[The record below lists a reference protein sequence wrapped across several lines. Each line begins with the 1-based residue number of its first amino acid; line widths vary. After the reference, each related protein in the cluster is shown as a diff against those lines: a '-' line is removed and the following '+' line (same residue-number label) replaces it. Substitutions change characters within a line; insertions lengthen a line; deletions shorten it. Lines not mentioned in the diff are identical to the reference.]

1 MVKLKTIVLLCLL
14 LMFGKPLYAYTGF
27 AYSVPLTMGGEYQ
40 REGYRVDLGLYPIG
54 ESPFLI
60 SAGFSE
66 YQTPS
71 RQTLLLDST

>member
-1 MVKLKTIVLLCLL
+1 ML
-14 LMFGKPLYAYTGF
+14 GNPLYAYTGF
-27 AYSVPLTMGGEYQ
+27 AYSVLLTMGGEYQ

-66 YQTPS
+66 NQTS
-71 RQTLLLDST
+71 EKNMKVSI